1 MRVLAIDASLRN
13 TGVAIVDANNGKPQS
28 VYFGTIH
35 NKSAMRPS
43 SCLVCIRDRLAE
55 LIREHA
61 PDCCA
66 LESVIY
72 VQSYKTAIILG
83 AARGA
88 AILAAAE
95 KGLPVFEYPPKRIKQ
110 STVGRG
116 GARQESGRVHGAR
129 AAWSNRNA
137 GCRRRRRAGNRS
149 YSPAHA
155 RGSGAW
161 SSGRN
166 ANMNLADGTTGAE
179 RRLAKTFGTAARP
192 NLHVRWLGRTEF
204 AHALALQEELAAK
217 KREDA
222 SLEDQLL
229 LLEHE
234 PVYTIGRTPD
244 RSSLSATG
252 RIRRGELGAAHLPH
266 PVFSINRGGQA
277 TYHGPGQL
285 MGYPIIDLRRCGQD
299 LHKYLRWLEQLLI
312 DLLAQ
317 YDIAAQRRESLT
329 GVWVENRKI
338 ASIGVGVRH
347 WITMHGFALN
357 VGGDLSPFDHIVP
370 CGINDVAITSMEK
383 ETKKSFTVASVAPT
397 LEKLTLD
404 SIVTLRVAPETQV
417 MNA

>member
-1 MRVLAIDASLRN
+1 MNGGANSREPTTQMLPRN
-13 TGVAIVDANNGKPQS
+13 TKPASQEL
-28 VYFGTIH
+28 
-35 NKSAMRPS
+35 RP
-43 SCLVCIRDRLAE
+43 
-55 LIREHA
+55 
-61 PDCCA
+61 PD
-66 LESVIY
+66 L
-72 VQSYKTAIILG
+72 
-83 AARGA
+83 
-88 AILAAAE
+88 
-95 KGLPVFEYPPKRIKQ
+95 
-110 STVGRG
+110 
-116 GARQESGRVHGAR
+116 RVH
-129 AAWSNRNA
+129 
-137 GCRRRRRAGNRS
+137 
-149 YSPAHA
+149 
-155 RGSGAW
+155 
-161 SSGRN
+161 
-166 ANMNLADGTTGAE
+166 
-179 RRLAKTFGTAARP
+179 
-192 NLHVRWLGRTEF
+192 WLGRMNF

-244 RSSLSATG
+244 RSSL
-252 RIRRGELGAAHLPH
+252 LGSTHLPH

-312 DLLAQ
+312 DLLAK

-357 VGGDLSPFDHIVP
+357 VCGDLSPFDHIVP
-370 CGINDVAITSMEK
+370 CGINNVAITSMEK

-397 LEKLTLD
+397 LEKLALD
-404 SIVTLRVAPETQV
+404 SIVSLRVAPETQV